1 VTSPSPVSR
10 RPSGSMVR
18 AVGTRLGLVA
28 ALLILM
34 GGATALFHDARRLSE
49 GIAEQHSAAAFYELP
64 SPVPTGQP
72 GEIVRMEPL
81 LSAPEGAHAW
91 RVLYHSRDV
100 HNADILVSGV
110 IVAPDAPIPARGRT
124 IVSWGHPTTG
134 AAPHCAPSLAVDPF
148 DLIEGLHSLL
158 KAGYVV
164 AATDYA
170 GLGVAT
176 PTSYLVGPTEGQNV
190 LDAARVA
197 RAIQETGASD
207 RLVLWGHSQ
216 GGQAALFAGELAPT
230 YAPELDLLAVA
241 VAAPASDIGALFDAD
256 AGDVSR
262 ITIGAYAFN
271 AYAEVYAD
279 TPGVRLETIL
289 TPEGIKA
296 TEQIVPICLLTHT
309 KQIHAIASPV
319 VGNFLVADP
328 ATTAPW
334 SDLLKQNT
342 PGSVPL
348 TVPLLV
354 VQGESDTLVRPAIT
368 ESFVAHEQAI
378 GTQVTYMPFRHINH
392 GLIAI
397 VAMPDVLKWI
407 ETVEHT
413 CHSGNS

>member
-1 VTSPSPVSR
+1 MSSPSS
-10 RPSGSMVR
+10 RPSVTTTRPVR
-18 AVGTRLGLVA
+18 SATVLA
-28 ALLILM
+28 ALLVATLIVM
-34 GGATALFHDARRLSE
+34 SGATALFHDAHRLDE
-49 GIAEQHSAAAFYELP
+49 GIAEQHGDAAFYELP
-64 SPVPTGQP
+64 SPVPAGKP

-110 IVAPDAPIPARGRT
+110 IVAPDDPAPAGGRT

-134 AAPHCAPSLAVDPF
+134 AAAHCAPSLSVDPF
-148 DLIEGLHSLL
+148 DLIEGLHDLL

-170 GLGVAT
+170 GMGVAT
-176 PTSYLVGPTEGQNV
+176 PNAYLVGPTEGQNV

-197 RAIQETGASD
+197 RAIPETGAGD

-216 GGQAALFAGELAPT
+216 GGQAVLFAGELASS
-230 YAPELDLLAVA
+230 YAPELTLLAVA

-256 AGDVSR
+256 VSDVSG
-262 ITIGAYAFN
+262 ITIGSYAFA

-279 TPGVRLETIL
+279 VPGVRLDSIL
-289 TPEGIKA
+289 TPAGIDA
-296 TEQIVPICLLTHT
+296 AERIVPICLLTHT
-309 KQIHAIASPV
+309 KEIHAIATPV
-319 VGNFLVADP
+319 VDHFLIADP
-328 ATTAPW
+328 AKTAPW

-342 PGSVPL
+342 PGATPL

-354 VQGESDTLVRPAIT
+354 VQGEADTLVRPAIT
-368 ESFVAHEQAI
+368 ESFVAHERSI
-378 GTQVTYMPFRHINH
+378 GTRVTYIPFPHIDH

-397 VAMPDVLKWI
+397 VAMPDVMKWLH
-407 ETVEHT
+407 EM
-413 CHSGNS
+413 GA